1 MWYYSNINEIEITS
15 DIKIVFDTLNNAGY
29 ECFIV
34 GGCVRDFLLNKIPH
48 DVDFTTNATPD
59 EMKECFKEFNVIE
72 TGIKHGTLT
81 VLINH
86 TPYEITTY
94 RIDGEYL
101 DNRRPESVK
110 FVKDIKDDLAR
121 RDFTIN
127 AIAYNPSVG
136 FVDCFNGIQD
146 LKDGIIRCVNEP
158 IKRLNED
165 ALRILRALRFS
176 AVLGYKIEPATE
188 KACFE
193 LSQLLKN
200 ISVERIVVE
209 LFKTIIQ
216 PNGHKIIFDYID
228 IWGVV
233 IPELLKMKGFEQ
245 HNPHHVHDVLKHTCV
260 ALEGATKDLIV
271 CLTVL
276 FHDIGKPESFT
287 MDEKG
292 NGHFYGHA
300 LKSVD
305 ITRDIFD
312 RLKVNNNTKH
322 QVLTLIK
329 YHDLDL
335 QPTEKYIRRLCYKLG
350 DLEMVKKLILVQRAD
365 NYGQAPI
372 HSERI
377 DKFNEIDKI
386 IEKLEHENLSF
397 SLKDLAVD
405 GNDMIEI
412 GLEGKE
418 IGASLKHLLEAVL
431 NDEVKNDKNSLIDYL
446 NKNKQE

>member
-1 MWYYSNINEIEITS
+1 MKEIEIT
-15 DIKIVFDTLNNAGY
+15 DEIKIIFDTLNNAGY
-29 ECFIV
+29 ECFMV
-34 GGCVRDFLLNKIPH
+34 GGCVRDFLLNITPH

-59 EMKECFKEFNVIE
+59 EMKQCFKDFNVIE

-101 DNRRPESVK
+101 DNRRPESVV
-110 FVKDIKDDLAR
+110 FVKDIKNDLAR

-136 FVDCFNGIQD
+136 FVDCFNGMQD

-176 AVLGYKIEPATE
+176 AVLGYEIEPETQ

-193 LSQLLKN
+193 LASLLKN
-200 ISVERIVVE
+200 ISAERIVVE
-209 LFKTIIQ
+209 LFKTIVQ
-216 PNGHKIIFDYID
+216 PNAHKIIFDYID

-233 IPELLKMKGFEQ
+233 ITELLKMKGFEQ

-260 ALEGATKDLIV
+260 ALEGADKDLV
-271 CLTVL
+271 VRLTVL
-276 FHDIGKPESFT
+276 FHDIGKPDSFT

-300 LKSVD
+300 IKSVD
-305 ITRDIFD
+305 ITRNILD
-312 RLKVNNNTKH
+312 RLKVDNHTKN

-335 QPTEKYIRRLCYKLG
+335 QPTERYVKRLCYKLG

-372 HSERI
+372 HTERV
-377 DKFNEIDKI
+377 DKFNKIDEII
-386 IEKLEHENLSF
+386 SKLEQENLSF
-397 SLKDLAVD
+397 SLKDLAVN
-405 GNDMIEI
+405 GTDMINL
-412 GLEGKE
+412 GLSGKE
-418 IGASLKHLLEAVL
+418 IGDSLKYLLEAVL
-431 NDEVKNDKNSLIDYL
+431 NDEVKNEKQALLAYL
-446 NKNKQE
+446 SKNK

>member
-1 MWYYSNINEIEITS
+1 MNKIEITD
-15 DIKIVFDTLNNAGY
+15 DIRIVFDTLNNAGY
-29 ECFIV
+29 ECFMV
-34 GGCVRDFLLNKIPH
+34 GGCVRDFLLNIKPH

-59 EMKECFKEFNVIE
+59 EMKQCFKDFNVIE

-86 TPYEITTY
+86 VPYEITTY

-101 DNRRPESVK
+101 DNRRPENVV
-110 FVKDIKDDLAR
+110 FVKDIKNDLAR

-127 AIAYNPSVG
+127 AIAYNPNIG
-136 FVDCFNGIQD
+136 FVDCFNGMQD
-146 LKDGIIRCVNEP
+146 LKAGIIRCVNEP

-176 AVLGYKIEPATE
+176 AALGYDIEPKTA

-193 LSQLLKN
+193 LSYLLKN
-200 ISVERIVVE
+200 ISAERIMVE
-209 LFKTIIQ
+209 LFKTIVQ
-216 PNGHKIIFDYID
+216 PNAHKIIFDYID

-233 IPELLKMKGFEQ
+233 IPELLKMKGFKQ

-260 ALEGATKDLIV
+260 ALEGAEKDLIV
-271 CLTVL
+271 CLAVL
-276 FHDIGKPESFT
+276 FHDIGKPDSFT

-300 LKSVD
+300 IKSFD
-305 ITRDIFD
+305 ITREVFN
-312 RLKVNNNTKH
+312 RLKVDNNTKN

-335 QPTEKYIRRLCYKLG
+335 QPTPKYIRRLCYKLG
-350 DLEMVKKLILVQRAD
+350 NLEMVKKLILVQRAD

-377 DKFNEIDKI
+377 DKFNEIDEI
-386 IEKLEHENLSF
+386 INRLEQENLSF
-397 SLKDLAVD
+397 SLKDLAVN
-405 GNDMIEI
+405 GNDMIDI
-412 GLEGKE
+412 GLSGKE
-418 IGASLKHLLEAVL
+418 IGASLKLLMEAVL
-431 NDEVKNDKNSLIDYL
+431 NDEVKNDKRALLDYL
-446 NKNKQE
+446 IKNK

>member
-1 MWYYSNINEIEITS
+1 MNKIEIT
-15 DIKIVFDTLNNAGY
+15 DEVKIIFDTLNTAGY
-29 ECFIV
+29 ECFMV
-34 GGCVRDFLLNKIPH
+34 GGCVRDFLLEKTPN

-59 EMKECFKEFNVIE
+59 EMKECFKDFNVIE

-81 VLINH
+81 VIVNH

-101 DNRRPESVK
+101 DNRRPESVM
-110 FVKDIKDDLAR
+110 FVKDIKNDLAR

-136 FVDCFNGIQD
+136 FVDCFNGMKD
-146 LKDGIIRCVNEP
+146 LKDRVIRCVNEP
-158 IKRLNED
+158 RQRLKED

-176 AVLGYKIEPATE
+176 AVLDYKIEPETE

-193 LSQLLKN
+193 LSHLLKN
-200 ISVERIVVE
+200 ISAERTVIE
-209 LFKTIIQ
+209 LFKTIVQ
-216 PNGHKIIFDYID
+216 PNGHKIIFNYID
-228 IWGVV
+228 IWGEI

-260 ALEGATKDLIV
+260 ALEGAITDLIV
-271 CLTVL
+271 RLTVL
-276 FHDIGKPESFT
+276 FHDIGKPDSFT

-300 LKSVD
+300 LKSMD
-305 ITRDIFD
+305 ITRDIFN
-312 RLKVNNNTKH
+312 RLKVDNNTKN

-372 HSERI
+372 HTERV

-386 IEKLEHENLSF
+386 IAKLEQENLSF

-405 GNDMIEI
+405 GKDMLNM
-412 GLEGKE
+412 GLLGKE
-418 IGASLKHLLEAVL
+418 IGANLKYLLEAVL
-431 NDEVKNDKNSLIDYL
+431 NDEVKN
-446 NKNKQE
+446 NKQELLNYLKKK

>member
-1 MWYYSNINEIEITS
+1 MNKIEIT
-15 DIKIVFDTLNNAGY
+15 DEIKIIFDTLNKAGY
-29 ECFIV
+29 ECFMV

-59 EMKECFKEFNVIE
+59 EIKECFKDFNVIE

-81 VLINH
+81 VIIKH

-101 DNRRPESVK
+101 DNRRPESVI
-110 FVKDIKDDLAR
+110 FVKDIKNDLER

-127 AIAYNPSVG
+127 AIAYNPNVG
-136 FVDCFNGIQD
+136 FVDCFNGMQD
-146 LKDGIIRCVNEP
+146 VKDGIIRCVNEP

-176 AVLGYKIEPATE
+176 AVLGYEIEPATQ
-188 KACFE
+188 KACFK
-193 LSQLLKN
+193 LAHLLKN
-200 ISVERIVVE
+200 ISAERIVVE
-209 LFKTIIQ
+209 LFKTIVK
-216 PNGHKIIFDYID
+216 PNGYKIIFDYID

-245 HNPHHVHDVLKHTCV
+245 RNPHHVHDVLKHTCV
-260 ALEGATKDLIV
+260 ALEGANDDLIIR
-271 CLTVL
+271 LSVL
-276 FHDIGKPESFT
+276 FHDIGKPDSFT

-305 ITRDIFD
+305 ITRDIFN
-312 RLKVNNNTKH
+312 RLKVDNNTKE

-365 NYGQAPI
+365 NFGQAPI

-377 DKFNEIDKI
+377 DKFNQIDEIIK
-386 IEKLEHENLSF
+386 KLEQENLSF
-397 SLKDLAVD
+397 SLKDLAVN
-405 GNDMIEI
+405 GNDLINI
-412 GLEGKE
+412 GLEGKA
-418 IGASLKHLLEAVL
+418 IGASLKYLLEEVL
-431 NDEVKNDKNSLIDYL
+431 NDEVKNDKQSLLNYL
-446 NKNKQE
+446 SKNKQN